1 MKVVSKQAGRIRID
15 LCGLKLSQKNIERI
29 KNSLSFVENLKI
41 EYKPSIDSLK
51 LKFDEKYDKDLIL
64 RVLLYEL
71 KDFEFIKK
79 EEKFKVPFVV
89 DLLINVGGGE
99 GFLINVVKDIIFES
113 LGLKAL
119 SYIPL

>member
-1 MKVVSKQAGRIRID
+1 MKVVSKQAGRIRLD
-15 LCGLKLSQKNIERI
+15 LCGLKLSQKDIERI

-71 KDFEFIKK
+71 KDFELIKK

-89 DLLINVGGGE
+89 DLVINLGGGE
-99 GFLINVVKDIIFES
+99 GFLINIFKDIVFES